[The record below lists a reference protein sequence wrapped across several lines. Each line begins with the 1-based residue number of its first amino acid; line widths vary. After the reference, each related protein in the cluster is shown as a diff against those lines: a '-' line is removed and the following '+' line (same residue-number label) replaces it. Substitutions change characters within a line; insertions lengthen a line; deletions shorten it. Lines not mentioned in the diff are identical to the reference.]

1 MKKFGR
7 EKPKTITS
15 MQQGVVVNAGVEKI
29 VKARGAGA
37 ATRGLEFKVKS
48 QPMDDIDLYSKLKR
62 LIDNRRD
69 QISETLMSGALESI
83 EHYKFV
89 QGELSALSYI
99 EQEIREQ
106 NKDS

>member
-1 MKKFGR
+1 
-7 EKPKTITS
+7 
-15 MQQGVVVNAGVEKI
+15 
-29 VKARGAGA
+29 
-37 ATRGLEFKVKS
+37 
-48 QPMDDIDLYSKLKR
+48 MDDIDLYSKLKR

>member
-1 MKKFGR
+1 
-7 EKPKTITS
+7 
-15 MQQGVVVNAGVEKI
+15 
-29 VKARGAGA
+29 
-37 ATRGLEFKVKS
+37 
-48 QPMDDIDLYSKLKR
+48 MDDIDLYSKLKR

-83 EHYKFV
+83 EHYNFV

>member
-1 MKKFGR
+1 
-7 EKPKTITS
+7 
-15 MQQGVVVNAGVEKI
+15 
-29 VKARGAGA
+29 
-37 ATRGLEFKVKS
+37 
-48 QPMDDIDLYSKLKR
+48 MDDIDLYSKLKR

-99 EQEIREQ
+99 EQEIKERQ
-106 NKDS
+106 KDN

>member
-1 MKKFGR
+1 
-7 EKPKTITS
+7 
-15 MQQGVVVNAGVEKI
+15 
-29 VKARGAGA
+29 
-37 ATRGLEFKVKS
+37 
-48 QPMDDIDLYSKLKR
+48 MDDIDLYSKLKR
-62 LIDNRRD
+62 LIDNRRE

>member
-1 MKKFGR
+1 
-7 EKPKTITS
+7 
-15 MQQGVVVNAGVEKI
+15 
-29 VKARGAGA
+29 
-37 ATRGLEFKVKS
+37 
-48 QPMDDIDLYSKLKR
+48 MDDIDLYSKLKR

-83 EHYKFV
+83 EHCKFV